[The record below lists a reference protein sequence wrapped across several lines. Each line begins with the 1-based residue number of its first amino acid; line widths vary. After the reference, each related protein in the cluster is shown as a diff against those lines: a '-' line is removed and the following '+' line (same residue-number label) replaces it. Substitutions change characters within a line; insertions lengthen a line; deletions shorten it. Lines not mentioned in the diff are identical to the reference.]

1 MKIALVGYGKM
12 GKVIEEIAI
21 ERNHQIVARFNSQH
35 PLNDENWV
43 NCDVAIE
50 FTNPEIAVHN
60 IEFCL
65 NKGVAICIGSTGWYN
80 HLPKM
85 QQLCIQNNASM
96 LASTNFSIGV
106 NLYWKVAA
114 YISKLFQNIPNY
126 KAGIVEN
133 HHIEKKDAPSGT
145 AITLAEKFLENQN
158 YYTDW
163 NLTGTYWM
171 EDATNFDAVK
181 SINELND
188 NTLPIISIREPNV
201 PGTHQLYEIGTND
214 FIKLEHQ
221 ANNRKGFAE
230 GAVIAA
236 EWLFN
241 KKGVFS
247 MSDMLKFEE

>member
-1 MKIALVGYGKM
+1 
-12 GKVIEEIAI
+12 
-21 ERNHQIVARFNSQH
+21 
-35 PLNDENWV
+35 
-43 NCDVAIE
+43 
-50 FTNPEIAVHN
+50 
-60 IEFCL
+60 
-65 NKGVAICIGSTGWYN
+65 
-80 HLPKM
+80 
-85 QQLCIQNNASM
+85 M

-158 YYTDW
+158 NYTDW

-171 EDATNFDAVK
+171 EDATNFNAVK

>member
-21 ERNHQIVARFNSQH
+21 ERNHQIVARFNSQY

-50 FTNPEIAVHN
+50 FTNPEIAVQN

-65 NKGVAICIGSTGWYN
+65 KKGVAVCIGSTGWYKE
-80 HLPKM
+80 LPKI
-85 QQLCIQNNASM
+85 QQLCIQNNAAM
-96 LASTNFSIGV
+96 LAATNFSIGV
-106 NLYWKVAA
+106 NIYWKIAA
-114 YISKLFQNIPNY
+114 YISKLFQTIPNY
-126 KAGIVEN
+126 RAGIVEN
-133 HHIEKKDAPSGT
+133 HHTEKKDAPSGT
-145 AITLAEKFLENQN
+145 AITLAENYLENQTS
-158 YYTDW
+158 YKDW
-163 NLTGTYWM
+163 RLTGTFWN
-171 EDATNFDAVK
+171 EADSNFDAVK
-181 SINELND
+181 SIKELN
-188 NTLPIISIREPNV
+188 NNNLPIFSIREPNV
-201 PGTHQLYEIGTND
+201 PGTHQLYEIGNND

-230 GAVIAA
+230 GAVLAA